1 VPDSAAHVATVFA
14 EIAARLGGELE
25 IVGMDVWGIRDEMP
39 FSAETRWNRE
49 GQLQCTALTVTP
61 LLPISSRFHGRWGPD
76 GPTDALADGL
86 APLLDDAIG
95 VAVGAYRFELY
106 LPPAPENADAIVE
119 RLEALIAVG
128 RRLSMRDG
136 IYR

>member
-1 VPDSAAHVATVFA
+1 
-14 EIAARLGGELE
+14 
-25 IVGMDVWGIRDEMP
+25 
-39 FSAETRWNRE
+39 
-49 GQLQCTALTVTP
+49 
-61 LLPISSRFHGRWGPD
+61 
-76 GPTDALADGL
+76 
-86 APLLDDAIG
+86 